1 MVLHKPVEVATPL
14 LVDIFFGIE
23 DTVAMLWKAVDF
35 YIYLHV
41 RVSIGKIFT
50 ASDQIMPMEQ
60 VHIVSEEEEEDEEC
74 EEEED
79 GTLITMDT
87 TLGLVETVSHF
98 IHIIFKTIY
107 NCVHACMR
115 TCARV
120 CVCVCVCVCVWV
132 WVCVRVRVR
141 VRVCVC
147 VCVCKKLV
155 FERQGV

>member
-1 MVLHKPVEVATPL
+1 VVLHKPVEVATPL

-120 CVCVCVCVCVWV
+120 CVCVCVCVCVGV
-132 WVCVRVRVR
+132 GVRARARARARVR
-141 VRVCVC
+141 VRVCV
-147 VCVCKKLV
+147 
-155 FERQGV
+155 